1 MPLLKNNKA
10 TRSEHMQAQGLQE
23 KLAWLRLSRTENVG
37 PITFYKFIECYGS
50 AQKALEAI
58 PELAVRG
65 GRKKPLKVPPLAAI
79 EQEYERLAKVGGF
92 ILCAFEDRYPLALSA
107 LEDAPPVISVL
118 GNADLLDRQSIAI
131 VGSRNA
137 SLNGRKFAE
146 ILARDLGQ
154 AGQVISSGLARGID
168 TAAHY
173 GALDTGTMAVVA
185 GGIDVIYPQE
195 NRGLYEEIAEKG
207 LIIAESP
214 LGMPPR
220 AQDFPRRNRIVS
232 GLSAGVIVVEANMR
246 SGSLITA
253 RLAGEQGRDVYA
265 VPGHPMDPRAQGTN
279 KLIRDGAVLIRDAG
293 DVLDG
298 LQNFSGLG
306 GFRDNARQIFP
317 QYDEWPAFNEHMEED
332 LTDAVPDANSFDA
345 ARADI
350 LSTLSYTPTELDEL
364 IRHTGISI
372 PLAQTVLLELELAG
386 HVQRL
391 TGNRIVLLRQ

>member
-1 MPLLKNNKA
+1 MPLLKQNKKTKA
-10 TRSEHMQAQGLQE
+10 AHLQDQGDAE
-23 KLAWLRLSRTENVG
+23 KCAWLQLSRTENVG

-58 PELAVRG
+58 PDLAARG
-65 GRKKPLKVPPLAAI
+65 GRKKPLKVPPLPAI
-79 EQEYERLAKVGGF
+79 EQEYERLTKAGGS
-92 ILCAFEDRYPLALSA
+92 ILCAFEDRYPLPLSA

-118 GNADLLDRQSIAI
+118 GNTDLLDQQSIAI

-173 GALDTGTMAVVA
+173 GALHTGTIAVVA

-195 NRGLYEEIAEKG
+195 NRNLYEEISEKG

-232 GLSAGVIVVEANMR
+232 GLSAGVIVVEANTR

-279 KLIRDGAVLIRDAG
+279 KLIRDGAVLIRDAR

-298 LQNFSGLG
+298 LENFSGLG
-306 GFRDNARQIFP
+306 GFRDNARQVFP
-317 QYDEWPAFNEHMEED
+317 QYDEWPALYDDREEE
-332 LTDAVPDANSFDA
+332 TNDALPDTNSFDA

-350 LSTLSYTPTELDEL
+350 LSTLSYTPTDLDEL
-364 IRHTGISI
+364 VRHTGISV

-391 TGNRIVLLRQ
+391 TGNRIVLLQQ